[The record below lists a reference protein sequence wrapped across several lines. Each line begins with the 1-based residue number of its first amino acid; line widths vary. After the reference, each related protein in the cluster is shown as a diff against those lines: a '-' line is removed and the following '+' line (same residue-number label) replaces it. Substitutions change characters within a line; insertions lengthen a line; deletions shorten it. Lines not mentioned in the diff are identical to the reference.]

1 MRKFPRLTGM
11 IPSPNDQ
18 RPKMKTTDY
27 LNEDRPAQMP
37 AQHRKKKK
45 KNGQKIRANGIIDD
59 GWSQFGPKQWFVA
72 QFDYV
77 RFKQLEN
84 GLLKNR
90 YY

>member
-1 MRKFPRLTGM
+1 M

-45 KNGQKIRANGIIDD
+45 KTEKKSEPTA
-59 GWSQFGPKQWFVA
+59 
-72 QFDYV
+72 
-77 RFKQLEN
+77 
-84 GLLKNR
+84 
-90 YY
+90 